1 MLYLNKKGFVLINT
15 VIVISLLLTIS
26 ALMFR
31 IIKNNMDISSMYC
44 TDDDIYSI
52 NMDEEDIIYEFMTI
66 LNKKAEDMNA
76 NYIKEESTEEYSLT
90 EDESYDEESVEIEA
104 EYNLKDIESIEKHN
118 EEKNY
123 NYIFGN
129 DFQEE
134 SNGNKLKYIKSD
146 DKLIVKVYGRYDSL
160 RIRTLKYIIK
170 KEKIILVPTADFKDT
185 NRDSDML

>member
-26 ALMFR
+26 ALRFR

-76 NYIKEESTEEYSLT
+76 NYIKEEITEE
-90 EDESYDEESVEIEA
+90 
-104 EYNLKDIESIEKHN
+104 
-118 EEKNY
+118 
-123 NYIFGN
+123 
-129 DFQEE
+129 
-134 SNGNKLKYIKSD
+134 
-146 DKLIVKVYGRYDSL
+146 
-160 RIRTLKYIIK
+160 
-170 KEKIILVPTADFKDT
+170 
-185 NRDSDML
+185 